1 MEKWPLSPWLLWP
14 TWRIW
19 VSVLEIPELAALEVL
34 VLRRGT
40 TSTRGYSQSSIN
52 LKLWLPP
59 NHFWALHA
67 KRTASK
73 EIDYYTGRIQNWRHV
88 TGTRKNTP
96 RTFDALEL
104 SVERGLQQHQ
114 CDEGKVTTGSDCSD
128 KKVYNLFQ
136 QLSNT
141 DQEKYWPSMRGV

>member
-1 MEKWPLSPWLLWP
+1 MP
-14 TWRIW
+14 
-19 VSVLEIPELAALEVL
+19 
-34 VLRRGT
+34 
-40 TSTRGYSQSSIN
+40 
-52 LKLWLPP
+52 
-59 NHFWALHA
+59 
-67 KRTASK
+67 
-73 EIDYYTGRIQNWRHV
+73 
-88 TGTRKNTP
+88 RKNTP

-141 DQEKYWPSMRGV
+141 DQEKYWPSMRGVQNNTEVKFDQGQPTTAVKTLTCPIVYLFEKQV